1 MDLETADKVKKH
13 LSDAEQERL
22 GYMAVGREG
31 APEQRLQALF
41 DTFGILKAAVEVC
54 LERQNIEEIRVS
66 GNTPGGSHAVITLK
80 RFYSQE
86 TAGNNGNGARR
97 YYGIDAEITCGGF
110 PVATENINDKALT
123 STDERKLERD
133 LSNLEETFTAAMMFV
148 GMESESQLRQRL

>member
-1 MDLETADKVKKH
+1 MDLETADKVKRH
-13 LSDAEQERL
+13 LVAAEQERL
-22 GYMAVGREG
+22 DYIPIGREG

-41 DTFGILKAAVEVC
+41 DTFDILKTAVEVWV
-54 LERQNIEEIRVS
+54 ERPGSEEVRVS
-66 GNTPGGSHAVITLK
+66 GDTPAGSHAVITLK

-86 TAGNNGNGARR
+86 AAGNNGNGARR

-123 STDERKLERD
+123 STNERKLERD